1 MAIKK
6 MALSGV
12 TIRLPSQVR
21 GSIIQSEKSVVKKLM
36 TKEEKGDG
44 AVPDMSIK
52 NETAKSK

>member
-1 MAIKK
+1 

-12 TIRLPSQVR
+12 TICLPSQVR